1 MTKKNPAKPA
11 KTRRA
16 YFAPSQAHQREL
28 RFEAST
34 DESSRS
40 IELSFSSDNGLR
52 QYDFWTGEWYSE
64 VLDHSEEAVDLSRL
78 SEIGVALF
86 NHDTDRVIGRLEDV
100 RIDRDAKKGKCRVLF
115 DDDERSNEV
124 FQKVKSGT
132 LRGVSVGFRVYQ
144 WEEVPADGV
153 SHDGI
158 EGPARIARKW
168 EPYEISIVSCP
179 ADKSVGIGRSID
191 NNERDDSAVDKFRE
205 QVLEAFRNFAAKKV
219 QRAAFEETIRGIL
232 AGVDDEETPEAM
244 RFVKE
249 MREAAGLSV
258 QTEPQ
263 SGSDNPAAALE
274 AERARATEIMAICVR
289 HQIPQD
295 EAARYVSEG
304 LSVEAVCRSILT
316 AQAKDAAAAGVSTGR
331 SISIGEDEREKFRS
345 AARDGLR
352 MRLGKHSDKFA
363 PGAEDFRGIR
373 LSNLARECVE
383 RNGESVCYR
392 DNEDDIAKR
401 AFSTSDFPIIMTD
414 LARVTLLD
422 AYNEAPTTWQRWC
435 GTGSASDFKEQHKVR
450 FGEMPLLEPI
460 LESGEY
466 KMADLMETKDS
477 FSIGTFGKKF
487 ALTRKAIINDELGAF
502 ARIPQLFGSAS
513 ARTIEQTVY
522 KLLFSNPVIGEDN
535 KTLFHANHGNLAG
548 TASALGIASLSAAR
562 IAMRRQTGLRKDT
575 DNKVQLNLTP
585 KFLLISPELETL
597 ARQILYSDTDITA
610 ANPGVINPFK
620 GAFEPVIIPH
630 ITDWSWYLAASASE
644 IDTVEVAF
652 LNGQQSPTIEQMPGW
667 NTDGMEY
674 KVRVDFGVWCY
685 EYRGMYKNAGAQPA

>member
-1 MTKKNPAKPA
+1 MKKKPVKPA
-11 KTRRA
+11 ATRTA
-16 YFAPSQAHQREL
+16 YFSPSQTHQREL
-28 RFEAST
+28 RFEASA
-34 DESSRS
+34 DEGSRS
-40 IELSFSSDNGLR
+40 IELSFSSDCGLR
-52 QYDFWTGEWYSE
+52 QYDFWTGGWYSE

-86 NHDTDRVIGRLEDV
+86 NHDADRVIGRLEDV
-100 RIDRDAKKGKCRVLF
+100 RIDRESRKGKCRVLF
-115 DDDERSNEV
+115 DEDERSDEI

-153 SHDGI
+153 SREGI
-158 EGPARIARKW
+158 EGPAWIARRW

-179 ADKSVGIGRSID
+179 ADKTVGIGRSI
-191 NNERDDSAVDKFRE
+191 NNNEERDDSAVNEFRE
-205 QVLEAFRNFAAKKV
+205 QILGTFRDLAAKKI
-219 QRAAFEETIRGIL
+219 QRAAFEETIRSIL
-232 AGVDDEETPEAM
+232 AGVDDEEAPEAM

-249 MREAAGLSV
+249 MREAAGLEA
-258 QTEPQ
+258 QPEPQ
-263 SGSDNPAAALE
+263 QSGNNGVNLE
-274 AERARATEIMAICVR
+274 AERARATEIMAICGKYHV
-289 HQIPQD
+289 PQE

-316 AQAKDAAAAGVSTGR
+316 AQAEGTSGVSTGR
-331 SISIGEDEREKFRS
+331 SVSIGEDGREKFRS

-352 MRLGKHSDKFA
+352 MRLGKRSDKFA
-363 PGAEDFRGIR
+363 PGAEDFRGIK

-383 RNGESVCYR
+383 RNGESVSYR

-401 AFSTSDFPIIMTD
+401 AFATSDFPIIMTD

-460 LESGEY
+460 LEGGEY

-522 KLLFSNPVIGEDN
+522 KLLFSNPVIGEDG

-562 IAMRRQTGLRKDT
+562 IAMRRQTGLRKDAE
-575 DNKVQLNLTP
+575 NKVQLNLTP
-585 KFLLISPELETL
+585 KYLLISPELETL

-610 ANPGVINPFK
+610 TNPGVINPFK
-620 GAFEPVIIPH
+620 GVFEPVVIPH